1 MQQAIPTAIG
11 CTRAAIAALVMF
23 FSVNCGL
30 MAQNASW
37 EAGVRKR
44 AADVEQKLI
53 AWRRD
58 IHQHPELGD
67 QEKRTAK
74 LVAEQLKSLG
84 LDVRTGVART
94 GVVGVLKGAGR
105 DAP

>member
-1 MQQAIPTAIG
+1 MKRLDLSAIFMQQVVQRATSCARTAI
-11 CTRAAIAALVMF
+11 IALITF
-23 FSVNCGL
+23 ISISFGI
-30 MAQNASW
+30 MAQEASW
-37 EAGVRKR
+37 ESGVRKR

-74 LVAEQLKSLG
+74 VVAEHLQTLG
-84 LDVRTGVART
+84 IWMHSR
-94 GVVGVLKGAGR
+94 
-105 DAP
+105 